1 MGLGGGVS
9 RTYSSEI
16 YQERWWWEVCEVSNK
31 LGAVLGIWLCG
42 HEYIGWA
49 DILEGVRITGVTISH
64 GDGVQGVFI
73 PMQHPWISAFIV
85 VCFVS
90 LVSSFFQR
98 FLLHLSCS
106 SFGFDMGEG
115 KLGVD
120 NEVGMDGL
128 YACVIS

>member
-1 MGLGGGVS
+1 MDLGGGVS

-16 YQERWWWEVCEVSNK
+16 YQERWWWEEVCEVMKK
-31 LGAVLGIWLCG
+31 LGAGLGIWLCG

-90 LVSSFFQR
+90 LVSSFLKG
-98 FLLHLSCS
+98 FLLHCLVSVWLRH
-106 SFGFDMGEG
+106 GWG
-115 KLGVD
+115 
-120 NEVGMDGL
+120 
-128 YACVIS
+128 ATRR